1 MKQLL
6 TTTALSLA
14 LVGTAFAG
22 DTVKK
27 DETALEQTGEA
38 IENTANDAANAV
50 ENTAS
55 DAAEAIENTTEDAVA
70 ATENAADTAA
80 EKTES
85 AIDTAGDAT
94 REANEDMSATATP
107 GMVTPPPAVPMEG
120 YALVEP
126 TEVTAEE
133 LEGSRVY
140 DSKNEWIGEISE
152 IVLNNDGEVEI
163 LVVDVGGFLGI
174 GEKPVGLGFDTVN
187 LQKEKETGEVRTMV
201 SSTREELEQLPEYES

>member
-6 TTTALSLA
+6 ATTALSLA
-14 LVGTAFAG
+14 LVGPAIAA
-22 DTVKK
+22 DAEKK

-38 IENTANDAANAV
+38 IENT
-50 ENTAS
+50 
-55 DAAEAIENTTEDAVA
+55 TEDAVT
-70 ATENAADTAA
+70 ATENAADTVA

-85 AIDTAGDAT
+85 AIDAAGDAT
-94 REANEDMSATATP
+94 REANEETSATATP
-107 GMVTPPPAVPMEG
+107 GMVTPPAVAPMEG

-133 LEGSRVY
+133 LDGARVY

-152 IVLNNDGEVEI
+152 IVLNSDGEIET

-174 GEKPVGLGFDTVN
+174 GEKPVGLGFDTVT
-187 LQKEKETGEVRTMV
+187 LQKESESGEVRTTV
-201 SSTREELEQLPEYES
+201 SSTREELEQLPEYDS